1 LEWVAETKGNSM
13 ADYAETISLADT
25 KLGDRW
31 IGISTIV
38 PTINDETPVND
49 LERVVMVFRLG
60 KSNEA
65 YILDSDDLTNDIIIT
80 DPNGWEASIP
90 ARDDFLPRAGKWS
103 WELQFYQVGYDAPWT
118 LYRGVLTVHSGLS

>member
-1 LEWVAETKGNSM
+1 M

-38 PTINDETPVND
+38 PTINDATPPND
-49 LERVVMVFRLG
+49 LERVVLTFRLG
-60 KSNEA
+60 NTS
-65 YILDSDDLTNDIIIT
+65 YTLDSDDKTDDIIIT

-90 ARDDFLPRAGKWS
+90 ARDDFLPRAGKWA
-103 WELQFYQVGYDAPWT
+103 WELHFYQVGYDSPWC
-118 LYRGVLTVHSGLS
+118 LYRGVLTVHDKL